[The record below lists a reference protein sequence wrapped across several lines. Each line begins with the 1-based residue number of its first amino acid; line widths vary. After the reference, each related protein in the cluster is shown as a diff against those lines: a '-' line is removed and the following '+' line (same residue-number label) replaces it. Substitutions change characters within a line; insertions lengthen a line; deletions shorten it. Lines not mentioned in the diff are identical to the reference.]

1 MQHIPMVEAM
11 SNPGGGNTQIVAA
24 HNTDDHMAADQ
35 VGTLFAEEVQS
46 SVHTERKDNDV
57 AGIQTR

>member
-1 MQHIPMVEAM
+1 MVEAM

-35 VGTLFAEEVQS
+35 VDTLFAEEVQS